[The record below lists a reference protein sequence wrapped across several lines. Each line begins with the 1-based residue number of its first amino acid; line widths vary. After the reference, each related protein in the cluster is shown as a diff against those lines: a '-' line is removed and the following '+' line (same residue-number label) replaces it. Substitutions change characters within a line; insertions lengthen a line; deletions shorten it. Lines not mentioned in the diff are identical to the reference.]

1 MNCTMKIE
9 LLFLGKT
16 KEPYLAAGI
25 ADYIGRLSRYVR
37 LEIKEIKE
45 KGRNSEFAAPALIE
59 AEGELLLQARMKSSF
74 LVALDRSGRSLSSEE
89 FADTIQ
95 NWEGQGT
102 KGLSFLIGGP
112 LGLSPAVLQK
122 ADFILSFSR
131 MTFTHEMARLFL
143 VEQIYRAYSINAGSR
158 YHK

>member
-1 MNCTMKIE
+1 MKIE

-25 ADYIGRLSRYVR
+25 ADYIGRLSRYAR
-37 LEIKEIKE
+37 PEIKEIKE
-45 KGRNSEFAAPALIE
+45 RGRNSKLAAKKLIE
-59 AEGELLLQARMKSSF
+59 AEGQLLLQARMKSSL
-74 LVALDRSGRSLSSEE
+74 LVALDRSGRGLSSEE

-102 KGLSFLIGGP
+102 KGLSFVIGGP
-112 LGLSPAVLQK
+112 QGLSPTVLQN

-131 MTFTHEMARLFL
+131 MTFTHEMARLLL